1 MCSDNGDSF
10 DGEYKRKIFMIEII
24 FGELKEIAI
33 VTRVDDN
40 SSILIIWKEN
50 SRGRRNTLNLR

>member
-10 DGEYKRKIFMIEII
+10 DGEYKGKIFMIEII

-40 SSILIIWKEN
+40 SSRLARQKKHVEFA
-50 SRGRRNTLNLR
+50 LN